1 MDIYFTVEN
10 IERFE
15 ENMRKIKAFDH
26 NNSYSD
32 DMSNIFN
39 SQIQL
44 IQQTLTLRK
53 DNKLNI
59 ILPTIQ
65 LTKVNKKNIPYQSWN
80 WIHFM
85 AQFLKEIQGIW
96 KRRGR

>member
-59 ILPTIQ
+59 ILPT
-65 LTKVNKKNIPYQSWN
+65 NKID
-80 WIHFM
+80 
-85 AQFLKEIQGIW
+85 
-96 KRRGR
+96 

>member
-44 IQQTLTLRK
+44 IQ
-53 DNKLNI
+53 
-59 ILPTIQ
+59 
-65 LTKVNKKNIPYQSWN
+65 
-80 WIHFM
+80 
-85 AQFLKEIQGIW
+85 
-96 KRRGR
+96 